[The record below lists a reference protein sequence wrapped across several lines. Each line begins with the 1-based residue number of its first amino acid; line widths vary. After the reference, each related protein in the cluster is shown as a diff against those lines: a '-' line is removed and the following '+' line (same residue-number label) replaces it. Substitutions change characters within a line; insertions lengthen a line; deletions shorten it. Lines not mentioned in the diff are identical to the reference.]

1 MRLDT
6 ASRIARATL
15 TFALSAAL
23 AFQGVPT
30 QAFAAQADGE
40 TNETTAT
47 AQADDYTY
55 LDEDCV
61 YIQDP
66 WYTYIDDMLAAG
78 EYVEGQALAAVSR
91 DMTANSLEQPGG
103 DFDAEELYETTGDQY
118 ELAFGL
124 TLPDEVMQATDD
136 ALDIDDD
143 IVTASDVVL
152 RIVLVQSNTMTAR
165 ELLQAMAK
173 DSRVIGATPDYYFD
187 ALDDYTETS
196 TETQTGEDEQV
207 PADEN
212 ASDAQ
217 SDGEKDVEAQ
227 ASNGDTA
234 ATGDADEPALLSADG
249 STATKPASFTP
260 ASAPTDITAT
270 SGYSATSL
278 QWGFDLKTLCFK
290 GLANNASL
298 GESSFNSGAA
308 NSAGVI
314 AIFDTGVDYN
324 HPDLKSV
331 FFDMT
336 PYLAKTGGGKYGYN
350 AVEGE
355 NTTDP
360 MDTLGHGTHVAGIA
374 AAQNN
379 GIGTSGIANG
389 AKLIAVR
396 GTKDSKFSTSAIYAG
411 FKYLTKVVQAGVD
424 LRVIN
429 CSWTAS
435 NASTQASIRL
445 AITDLANKY
454 GVITVYA
461 SGNDGIDLDKYGTTS
476 TLSYLDPSVIT
487 VNSSNVDGLAS
498 SFSNHG
504 KSTTT
509 LYAPGGGILST
520 IKTSKHTQYLP
531 TIMNHAVY
539 ETFTSSSALKVQ
551 GPTGNALSP
560 TVDSAVSF
568 DSQGGSMSLNAAQLN
583 AAKSSNQFSAKT
595 RVILSVPLGSADL
608 SQLSEVGL
616 SVNLTGV
623 ATSKAW
629 LEVAGSNNTWAA
641 DNGTVSAIDSGSWHV
656 LSLNLYEA
664 ARKGGGGI
672 KLYYDTD
679 GAAYIKVAVC
689 LDAENFAGSSS
700 LRIDAVG
707 LGNQCWSFGYMSGT
721 SMAAPAISGLLS
733 VYSYRMGTQY
743 SGVAAT
749 VRAHKL
755 ANILRRT
762 TVSTNSLANLCATG
776 GRPDASRFDAALAAD
791 KNTAYVG
798 TAAYSIDSANSSY
811 ALCTLSGIGFGD
823 EQGTAAISG
832 LSQDAEVEVVSW
844 SDDTVQLRVPRSK
857 TATKLSATVTTTSG
871 TTAKSGA
878 ISVLD
883 TISATDGGSGSDENS
898 TKPAGET
905 DGSGRSGRGGTPATG
920 DGLAAVPGVAAVAL
934 GGGAVLCVGAVYLR
948 RRKDA

>member
-1 MRLDT
+1 MRLRT
-6 ASRIARATL
+6 PLRIARATFTL
-15 TFALSAAL
+15 ALSAAL
-23 AFQGVPT
+23 AFQGVPA
-30 QAFAAQADGE
+30 QAFAAKQDGE
-40 TNETTAT
+40 TSQITAA
-47 AQADDYTY
+47 AQADYDTY
-55 LDEDCV
+55 FDEDGA

-78 EYVEGQALAAVSR
+78 EYVEGHALAAVSR
-91 DMTANSLEQPGG
+91 DMTADSLEENDNG
-103 DFDAEELYETTGDQY
+103 FDAEELYETTGDQY

-124 TLPDEVMQATDD
+124 TLPEEVLHATDD

-152 RIVLVQSNTMTAR
+152 KIVLVQSDTMTTR
-165 ELLQAMAK
+165 ELLEAMSK

-187 ALDDYTETS
+187 AIDDYA
-196 TETQTGEDEQV
+196 QTDESQTTDPEQV
-207 PADEN
+207 PEDVATND
-212 ASDAQ
+212 DQ
-217 SDGEKDVEAQ
+217 VDGETNVEAQ
-227 ASNGDTA
+227 SNDANGTA
-234 ATGDADEPALLSADG
+234 TVDADEPALLSADA
-249 STATKPASFTP
+249 TATAMPASFTP

-290 GLANNASL
+290 GLANNGSL
-298 GESSFNSGAA
+298 GETTFNSGTV

-314 AIFDTGVDYN
+314 AIFDTGVDYT
-324 HPDLKSV
+324 HPDLKSA

-350 AVEGE
+350 AVEDE
-355 NTTDP
+355 NSADP
-360 MDTLGHGTHVAGIA
+360 MDTIGHGTHVAGIA

-389 AKLIAVR
+389 AKIIAVR
-396 GTKDSKFSTSAIYAG
+396 GTKDGKFSTSAIYAG

-461 SGNDGIDLDKYGTTS
+461 SGNSATDLDKYGTTS

-487 VNSSNVDGLAS
+487 VDSNNVNGLAS
-498 SFSNHG
+498 SFSNYG
-504 KSTTT
+504 KKTTT
-509 LYAPGGGILST
+509 LFAPGGGILST

-531 TIMNHAVY
+531 TVMNHAVY
-539 ETFTSSSALKVQ
+539 ETFTGSTALKAQ
-551 GPTGNALSP
+551 GPTGAALTA
-560 TVDSAVSF
+560 TVDSGVSF
-568 DSQGGSMSLNAAQLN
+568 DSQGGSMTLNAAQLN
-583 AAKSSNQFSAKT
+583 AAKSSNNFSAKT

-616 SVNLTGV
+616 AVNLTGV
-623 ATSKAW
+623 TASETW
-629 LEVAGSNNTWAA
+629 LEVAGANNTWTA
-641 DNGTVSAIDSGSWHV
+641 DKGNKNAIDSGSWHV

-664 ARKGGGGI
+664 SNTGGGGI
-672 KLYYDTD
+672 KIYYDTN
-679 GAAYIKVAVC
+679 GAAYIKVAIC
-689 LDAENFAGSSS
+689 IDSDNFINSAS
-700 LRIDAVG
+700 LKVDAVG

-743 SGVAAT
+743 SGVSAT
-749 VRAHKL
+749 VRGHKL

-762 TVSTNSLANLCATG
+762 TVSADALTNLCATG
-776 GRPDASRFDAALAAD
+776 GHPDASRFDAALAAD
-791 KNTAYVG
+791 KTTAYVG
-798 TAAYSIDSANSSY
+798 TATYSIDSANSSY
-811 ALCTLSGIGFGD
+811 ALCTLSGTGFGD
-823 EQGTAAISG
+823 EQGTAEITG
-832 LSQDAEVEVVSW
+832 LSEGTDVQVVSW
-844 SDDTVQLRVPRSK
+844 SDDTVQLRVPRSN
-857 TATKLSATVTTTSG
+857 TAVKLNATVTTTAG

-883 TISATDGGSGSDENS
+883 TISSKDGDSGNGQSDV
-898 TKPAGET
+898 KPAGET
-905 DGSGRSGRGGTPATG
+905 SDSTRGGRGGTPNTGDNSATG
-920 DGLAAVPGVAAVAL
+920 AGFVAVAL
-934 GGGAVLCVGAVYLR
+934 GGGAVLCVGAIYLR